1 MTITLASS
9 RATMTDPASDKP
21 HLAPDEGHWR
31 EIIGQI
37 GTEVGLP
44 LSAALERVTVLA
56 TTGKIDRAG
65 LRMLREEIERARR
78 AGMIG
83 QQLARFA
90 SGRIRQSP
98 EQISPTQ
105 MLREVLLQRNREA
118 SARQIEIS
126 QALKPVEVMADA
138 TLLYALMQ
146 AVVDWSL
153 DLAQG
158 KLEFKLDVKAWPPY
172 ARLAVRFVH
181 ASSDASD
188 RLTPVG
194 TPLPS
199 LDSMSWRLVQQISW
213 TLGLVMD
220 RTVSE
225 AEAETTLTIEFPRT
239 VHDEIEGVS
248 VVEIDQGFGVS
259 DNSKPLAGSHVLVV
273 AGGREMRSLIKESI
287 RHMGLLVDF
296 VNSVE
301 ETEEFCRDAL
311 PHAIIYESVLAGDR
325 FQKLRNGIAA
335 EMPSF
340 VFIEVA
346 PEGGALQLSTNS
358 PHNGARIGR
367 DAVMQSLPSALIF
380 ELSRTI

>member
-1 MTITLASS
+1 MAMTMTLASS
-9 RATMTDPASDKP
+9 QPTMTDQVSDKARQ
-21 HLAPDEGHWR
+21 APDDGHWR
-31 EIIGQI
+31 DIIGQI
-37 GTEVGLP
+37 GTEIGSP

-98 EQISPTQ
+98 EQINVTQ
-105 MLREVLLQRNREA
+105 MLREVLLQRGREA
-118 SARQIEIS
+118 TARQIEIS
-126 QALKPVEVMADA
+126 QALKPAEIVVDA
-138 TLLYALMQ
+138 TLLYALLQ

-153 DLAQG
+153 DLAR
-158 KLEFKLDVKAWPPY
+158 KSLEFKVDVKAWPPY
-172 ARLAVRFVH
+172 ARLTVHFEH

-188 RLTPVG
+188 RLSPVG
-194 TPLPS
+194 TPLS
-199 LDSMSWRLVQQISW
+199 ALDSMSWRLVQQISW
-213 TLGLVMD
+213 TLGLVLERSD
-220 RTVSE
+220 SLT
-225 AEAETTLTIEFPRT
+225 ETTLTIEFPRT
-239 VHDEIEGVS
+239 IHDEIEGVS

-301 ETEEFCRDAL
+301 EAEEFCRDAL
-311 PHAIIYESVLAGDR
+311 PHAIIYESVLANDR
-325 FQKLRNGIAA
+325 FHRLHVGISS

-346 PEGGALQLSTNS
+346 PEGNALQLSTGS
-358 PHNGARIGR
+358 RDGARIGR
-367 DAVMQSLPSALIF
+367 EAVMQSLPSALIF
-380 ELSRTI
+380 ELSRTL

>member
-1 MTITLASS
+1 M
-9 RATMTDPASDKP
+9 TMTMASRLPIMNDPVPDQRRIE
-21 HLAPDEGHWR
+21 PDEAHWR
-31 EIIGQI
+31 DIIGQI

-65 LRMLREEIERARR
+65 LRQLREEIERARR

-98 EQISPTQ
+98 EQISVTQ
-105 MLREVLLQRNREA
+105 MLREVLLQRGREA
-118 SARQIEIS
+118 SARQIEIG
-126 QALKPVEVMADA
+126 QALKPAEVVADA

-146 AVVDWSL
+146 ALVDWSL
-153 DLAQG
+153 DMAR
-158 KLEFKLDVKAWPPY
+158 ETIDFKLDIKAWPPH
-172 ARLAVRFVH
+172 ARLSVKFPHVT
-181 ASSDASD
+181 SDASD

-199 LDSMSWRLVQQISW
+199 LDSMAWRLVQQISW
-213 TLGLVMD
+213 TLNLVME

-225 AEAETTLTIEFPRT
+225 DDTLLSIEFPRT
-239 VHDEIEGVS
+239 VHDQIEGVS

-259 DNSKPLAGSHVLVV
+259 DNSKPLAGSHVLVL
-273 AGGREMRSLIKESI
+273 AGGREVRSEIKESI

-296 VNSVE
+296 VATVE
-301 ETEEFCRDAL
+301 EAEEFCRDAL
-311 PHAIIYESVLAGDR
+311 PHALIYEQVLANER
-325 FQKLRNGIAA
+325 FQKLRGGIAG
-335 EMPSF
+335 EMPHF

-346 PEGGALQLSTNS
+346 AEGAALQLSTQGND
-358 PHNGARIGR
+358 NFARVGR
-367 DAVMQSLPSALIF
+367 QAIMQSLPSALIF
-380 ELSRTI
+380 ELSRTL

>member
-1 MTITLASS
+1 MTMTLASS
-9 RATMTDPASDKP
+9 RSTMTEPVSDKP
-21 HLAPDEGHWR
+21 RLEPDEGHWR

-98 EQISPTQ
+98 EQISVTQ
-105 MLREVLLQRNREA
+105 MLREVLLQRGREA
-118 SARQIEIS
+118 TARQVEIM
-126 QALKPVEVMADA
+126 QALKPAEVVVDA
-138 TLLYALMQ
+138 TLLHTLLQ

-153 DLAQG
+153 DLAQ
-158 KLEFKLDVKAWPPY
+158 KRIEFKLDVKAWPPY
-172 ARLAVRFVH
+172 ARLTVRFAH

-199 LDSMSWRLVQQISW
+199 LDTMSWRLVQQVSW
-213 TLGLVMD
+213 TLGLVME
-220 RTVSE
+220 RLVSDD
-225 AEAETTLTIEFPRT
+225 ETTLTIEFPRT
-239 VHDEIEGVS
+239 IHDEIEGVS

-259 DNSKPLAGSHVLVV
+259 DNSKPLAGSHILVV
-273 AGGREMRSLIKESI
+273 AGGREMRWLIKESI

-301 ETEEFCRDAL
+301 EAEEFCRDAL
-311 PHAIIYESVLAGDR
+311 PHAIIYESVLANDR
-325 FQKLRNGIAA
+325 FHKLRVGISS

-346 PEGGALQLSTNS
+346 PEGNALRLSTTGKEPGAL
-358 PHNGARIGR
+358 IGR
-367 DAVMQSLPSALIF
+367 EAVMQSLPSALIF

>member
-1 MTITLASS
+1 MTMTLASS
-9 RATMTDPASDKP
+9 QTTMTDQVPDKQR
-21 HLAPDEGHWR
+21 LEPDEAHWR

-98 EQISPTQ
+98 EQISVTQ
-105 MLREVLLQRNREA
+105 MLREVLLQRGREA
-118 SARQIEIS
+118 ATRQIEIS

-158 KLEFKLDVKAWPPY
+158 KLEFKLDIKAWPPY
-172 ARLAVRFVH
+172 ARLSVRFVH

-220 RTVSE
+220 RTVS
-225 AEAETTLTIEFPRT
+225 AADTTLTIEFPRT
-239 VHDEIEGVS
+239 VHDEIE
-248 VVEIDQGFGVS
+248 
-259 DNSKPLAGSHVLVV
+259 VLDDR
-273 AGGREMRSLIKESI
+273 GR
-287 RHMGLLVDF
+287 
-296 VNSVE
+296 
-301 ETEEFCRDAL
+301 
-311 PHAIIYESVLAGDR
+311 
-325 FQKLRNGIAA
+325 
-335 EMPSF
+335 
-340 VFIEVA
+340 
-346 PEGGALQLSTNS
+346 
-358 PHNGARIGR
+358 
-367 DAVMQSLPSALIF
+367 
-380 ELSRTI
+380 LSRSR

>member
-1 MTITLASS
+1 MTMTLASS
-9 RATMTDPASDKP
+9 RPTMTDPVSDKP
-21 HLAPDEGHWR
+21 RLEPDEAHWR

-98 EQISPTQ
+98 EQISVTQ
-105 MLREVLLQRNREA
+105 MLREVLLQRGREA
-118 SARQIEIS
+118 TARQLEIS
-126 QALKPVEVMADA
+126 QVLKPAEVVADA

-153 DLAQG
+153 DLAQQ
-158 KLEFKLDVKAWPPY
+158 KLEFKLDIKAWPPY
-172 ARLAVRFVH
+172 ARLVVRFAH

-213 TLGLVMD
+213 TLGLVLD
-220 RTVSE
+220 RSVTDT
-225 AEAETTLTIEFPRT
+225 ETTLTVEFPRT
-239 VHDEIEGVS
+239 VQDDIDGVS

-273 AGGREMRSLIKESI
+273 AGGREVRSLIKESI

-301 ETEEFCRDAL
+301 EAETFCHDAL
-311 PHAIIYESVLAGDR
+311 PHAIIYESVLANDR
-325 FQKLRNGIAA
+325 FQKLRTGIAA

-346 PEGGALQLSTNS
+346 PEGNALQLSTQGNDS
-358 PHNGARIGR
+358 GARIGR

-380 ELSRTI
+380 ELSRTL

>member
-1 MTITLASS
+1 MTMTLASS
-9 RATMTDPASDKP
+9 QSTMTGQVSDRP
-21 HLAPDEGHWR
+21 RLEPDEGHWR

-98 EQISPTQ
+98 EQVSVTQ
-105 MLREVLLQRNREA
+105 MLREVLLQRGREA
-118 SARQIEIS
+118 TARQIEIG
-126 QALKPVEVMADA
+126 QALKPAEVVVDA

-153 DLAQG
+153 DLAQ
-158 KLEFKLDVKAWPPY
+158 KSIEFKLDIKAWPPY
-172 ARLAVRFVH
+172 ARLSVRFAH

-213 TLGLVMD
+213 TLSLVMD
-220 RTVSE
+220 RVVSE
-225 AEAETTLTIEFPRT
+225 HETTLTIEFPRT
-239 VHDEIEGVS
+239 IHEEIEGVS

-273 AGGREMRSLIKESI
+273 AGGREVRSLIKESI

-296 VNSVE
+296 VATVE
-301 ETEEFCRDAL
+301 EAEEFCRDAL
-311 PHAIIYESVLAGDR
+311 PHAIVYESVLANDR
-325 FQKLRNGIAA
+325 FQKLRAGISA
-335 EMPSF
+335 EMASF
-340 VFIEVA
+340 VFIEIT
-346 PEGGALQLSTNS
+346 PEGSALRLSTQSND
-358 PHNGARIGR
+358 NGARIGR
-367 DAVMQSLPSALIF
+367 DGVMQSLPSALIF
-380 ELSRTI
+380 ELARTL

>member
-1 MTITLASS
+1 MTMTLASS
-9 RATMTDPASDKP
+9 RSTMTDPVSDKP
-21 HLAPDEGHWR
+21 RLEPDEGHWR

-98 EQISPTQ
+98 EQISITQ
-105 MLREVLLQRNREA
+105 MLREVLLQRGREA
-118 SARQIEIS
+118 TTRQIEIS
-126 QALKPVEVMADA
+126 QALKPAEVVVDA

-153 DLAQG
+153 DLAQA
-158 KLEFKLDVKAWPPY
+158 KLEFKLDIKAWPPY
-172 ARLAVRFVH
+172 ARLTVHFAH

-220 RTVSE
+220 RAVSE
-225 AEAETTLTIEFPRT
+225 SETTLTIEFPRT
-239 VHDEIEGVS
+239 VHEEIEGVS

-296 VNSVE
+296 VNGVE
-301 ETEEFCRDAL
+301 EAEEFCRDAL

-325 FQKLRNGIAA
+325 FHKLRDGIAA

-346 PEGGALQLSTNS
+346 PEGNALQLSTNAKDG
-358 PHNGARIGR
+358 GARIGR
-367 DAVMQSLPSALIF
+367 DAVMQSLPSALIY

>member
-1 MTITLASS
+1 MTMTLASS
-9 RATMTDPASDKP
+9 QSTMTHQVSDRP
-21 HLAPDEGHWR
+21 RLEPDEGHWR

-98 EQISPTQ
+98 EQISVTQ
-105 MLREVLLQRNREA
+105 MLREVLLQRGREA
-118 SARQIEIS
+118 TARQIEIS
-126 QALKPVEVMADA
+126 QALKPAEVVVDA

-153 DLAQG
+153 DLAQ
-158 KLEFKLDVKAWPPY
+158 KSIEFKLDIKAWPPY
-172 ARLAVRFVH
+172 ARLSVRFAH

-213 TLGLVMD
+213 TLSLVMD
-220 RTVSE
+220 RVVSE
-225 AEAETTLTIEFPRT
+225 HETTLTIEFPRT
-239 VHDEIEGVS
+239 IHEEIEGVS

-273 AGGREMRSLIKESI
+273 AGGREVRSLIKESI

-296 VNSVE
+296 VTTIE
-301 ETEEFCRDAL
+301 EAEEFCRDAL
-311 PHAIIYESVLAGDR
+311 PHAIIYESVLANDR
-325 FQKLRNGIAA
+325 FQKLRAGISA
-335 EMPSF
+335 EMAAF
-340 VFIEVA
+340 VFIEIA
-346 PEGGALQLSTNS
+346 PEGNSLQLSTQRND
-358 PHNGARIGR
+358 NGARIGR

-380 ELSRTI
+380 ELARTL

>member
-1 MTITLASS
+1 MTMTLASS
-9 RATMTDPASDKP
+9 RSTMNDPVYDKP
-21 HLAPDEGHWR
+21 PPEPDEAHWR

-90 SGRIRQSP
+90 SGRIRQTP
-98 EQISPTQ
+98 EQISVTQ
-105 MLREVLLQRNREA
+105 MLREVLLQRGREA
-118 SARQIEIS
+118 TARQIEIS
-126 QALKPVEVMADA
+126 QALKPAEVVADA

-153 DLAQG
+153 DLAQ
-158 KLEFKLDVKAWPPY
+158 KNLEFKIEIKAWPPY
-172 ARLAVRFVH
+172 ARLSVRFSH

-188 RLTPVG
+188 RLTPIG

-213 TLGLVMD
+213 TLDLVLE
-220 RTVSE
+220 RTVSDS
-225 AEAETTLTIEFPRT
+225 ETTLTIEFPRT

-259 DNSKPLAGSHVLVV
+259 ENSKPLAGSHVLVV
-273 AGGREMRSLIKESI
+273 AGSRDMRSLIKESI

-296 VNSVE
+296 VGSVDE
-301 ETEEFCRDAL
+301 AEEFCREAL
-311 PHAIIYESVLAGDR
+311 PHAIIYESVLANEK
-325 FQKLRNGIAA
+325 FQKLRLGISMD
-335 EMPSF
+335 MPQF

-358 PHNGARIGR
+358 AENHARIGR
-367 DAVMQSLPSALIF
+367 DAVMQSLPSALIY
-380 ELSRTI
+380 ELSRTV

>member
-1 MTITLASS
+1 MAMTMTLASS
-9 RATMTDPASDKP
+9 QSTMTDQLPDKP
-21 HLAPDEGHWR
+21 RQAPDEGHWR

-98 EQISPTQ
+98 EQVNVTQ
-105 MLREVLLQRNREA
+105 MLREVLLQRGREA
-118 SARQIEIS
+118 TARQIEIS
-126 QALKPVEVMADA
+126 QALKPAEVVVDA
-138 TLLYALMQ
+138 TLLHTLLQ
-146 AVVDWSL
+146 AVVDWCL

-158 KLEFKLDVKAWPPY
+158 SLEFKIDVKAWPPY
-172 ARLAVRFVH
+172 ARLSVHFKH

-199 LDSMSWRLVQQISW
+199 LDTMSWRLVQQVSW
-213 TLGLVMD
+213 TLGLMMD
-220 RTVSE
+220 RTVSK
-225 AEAETTLTIEFPRT
+225 AETTLTIEFPRT
-239 VHDEIEGVS
+239 IHDEIEGVS

-301 ETEEFCRDAL
+301 EAEEFCRDAL
-311 PHAIIYESVLAGDR
+311 PHAIIYESVLANDR
-325 FQKLRNGIAA
+325 FHRLHVSISSEFPA
-335 EMPSF
+335 F
-340 VFIEVA
+340 VFIEVT
-346 PEGGALQLSTNS
+346 PEGNALQLSTGSKN
-358 PHNGARIGR
+358 NGARIGR
-367 DAVMQSLPSALIF
+367 EAVMQSLPSALIF

>member
-1 MTITLASS
+1 MTMTLASS
-9 RATMTDPASDKP
+9 QKTMTDQVPDKQR
-21 HLAPDEGHWR
+21 LEPDEAHWR

-98 EQISPTQ
+98 EQISVTQ
-105 MLREVLLQRNREA
+105 MLREVLLQRGREA
-118 SARQIEIS
+118 TARQIEIS

-158 KLEFKLDVKAWPPY
+158 KLEFKLDIKAWPPY
-172 ARLAVRFVH
+172 ARLSVRFVH

-199 LDSMSWRLVQQISW
+199 LDSMAWRLVQQISW

-220 RTVSE
+220 RTVST
-225 AEAETTLTIEFPRT
+225 ADTTLTIEFPRT
-239 VHDEIEGVS
+239 VQDEIEGVS

-296 VNSVE
+296 VTGVE
-301 ETEEFCRDAL
+301 EAEEFCRDAL

-325 FQKLRNGIAA
+325 FQKLRAGIAA

-346 PEGGALQLSTNS
+346 PEGSALQLSTNS
-358 PHNGARIGR
+358 AESGARIGR

-380 ELSRTI
+380 ELSRTL

>member
-1 MTITLASS
+1 MAMTLASS
-9 RATMTDPASDKP
+9 RSIMTDQASDMP
-21 HLAPDEGHWR
+21 PPQPDEGHWR

-90 SGRIRQSP
+90 SGRIRLSP
-98 EQISPTQ
+98 EQVSVTQ
-105 MLREVLLQRNREA
+105 MLREVLLQRGREA
-118 SARQIEIS
+118 AARQIELS
-126 QALKPVEVMADA
+126 QVLKPAEVVADA
-138 TLLYALMQ
+138 TLLHSLLQ

-158 KLEFKLDVKAWPPY
+158 KLEFKLDIKAWPPY
-172 ARLAVRFVH
+172 ARISVRFPH
-181 ASSDASD
+181 ASSDATD

-199 LDSMSWRLVQQISW
+199 LDTMAWRLVQQISW
-213 TLGLVMD
+213 TLNLVLD
-220 RTVSE
+220 RTVSD
-225 AEAETTLTIEFPRT
+225 AETTLTIEFPRT

-273 AGGREMRSLIKESI
+273 ASTRDNRSLIREAI

-296 VNSVE
+296 VGSVDE
-301 ETEEFCRDAL
+301 AEEFCRDAL
-311 PHAIIYESVLAGDR
+311 PHAIIFESLLANDR
-325 FQKLRNGIAA
+325 FQKLRNGIIA
-335 EMPSF
+335 EMPTF
-340 VFIEVA
+340 VFIEITM
-346 PEGGALQLSTNS
+346 EGSALQLSTQGND
-358 PHNGARIGR
+358 GARIGR

-380 ELSRTI
+380 ELSRTA

>member
-1 MTITLASS
+1 MTMTLAS
-9 RATMTDPASDKP
+9 RQTTTMNPVSDKP
-21 HLAPDEGHWR
+21 RLEPDEGHWR

-98 EQISPTQ
+98 EQISVTQ
-105 MLREVLLQRNREA
+105 MLREVLLQRGREA
-118 SARQIEIS
+118 TARQIEIS
-126 QALKPVEVMADA
+126 QALKPAEIVADA

-153 DLAQG
+153 DLAQ
-158 KLEFKLDVKAWPPY
+158 KNIEFKLDIKTWPPY
-172 ARLAVRFVH
+172 ARLTVRFAH
-181 ASSDASD
+181 ASSDSSD

-199 LDSMSWRLVQQISW
+199 LDSMAWRLVQQISW
-213 TLGLVMD
+213 TLSLVMEC
-220 RTVSE
+220 TVSE
-225 AEAETTLTIEFPRT
+225 HETMLTIEFPRT
-239 VHDEIEGVS
+239 IHEEIEGVS
-248 VVEIDQGFGVS
+248 VMEMDQGFGVS

-273 AGGREMRSLIKESI
+273 VGGREVRSLIKESI

-296 VNSVE
+296 VNTVE
-301 ETEEFCRDAL
+301 EAEEFCRDAL
-311 PHAIIYESVLAGDR
+311 PHAIVYESVLANDR
-325 FQKLRNGIAA
+325 FQKLRAGIAT
-335 EMPSF
+335 EMASF
-340 VFIEVA
+340 VFIEITA
-346 PEGGALQLSTNS
+346 EGSALKLSTVGDEGCAS
-358 PHNGARIGR
+358 IGR
-367 DAVMQSLPSALIF
+367 DGIMQSLPSALIF

>member
-9 RATMTDPASDKP
+9 RSTMNDPNTDKTRPEPGDA
-21 HLAPDEGHWR
+21 HWR

-65 LRMLREEIERARR
+65 LRLLREEIERARR

-98 EQISPTQ
+98 EQISVTQ
-105 MLREVLLQRNREA
+105 MLREVLLQRGREA
-118 SARQIEIS
+118 TARQVEIG
-126 QALKPVEVMADA
+126 QALKPAEVMADA
-138 TLLYALMQ
+138 TLLYALLQ

-153 DLAQG
+153 DLARG
-158 KLEFKLDVKAWPPY
+158 KLEFRIDIMAWPPHANLT
-172 ARLAVRFVH
+172 ARFSH

-213 TLGLVMD
+213 TLNLVLE

-225 AEAETTLTIEFPRT
+225 SETTLTIQFPRT
-239 VHDEIEGVS
+239 VREEPEGLS
-248 VVEIDQGFGVS
+248 VVEVDQGFGIS
-259 DNSKPLAGSHVLVV
+259 ENSKPLAGSHVLVL
-273 AGGREMRSLIKESI
+273 AGSRDMRSLIKESI

-301 ETEEFCRDAL
+301 EAEVFCRDAL
-311 PHAIIYESVLAGDR
+311 PHAIVYESVLANDR
-325 FQKLRNGIAA
+325 FQKLRQGILL

-340 VFIEVA
+340 VFVEVA
-346 PEGGALQLSTNS
+346 PEGSALQLSTN
-358 PHNGARIGR
+358 HAGDHARIGR
-367 DAVMQSLPSALIF
+367 DAVMQSLPSALIY
-380 ELSRTI
+380 ELSRAS

>member
-1 MTITLASS
+1 MTMTLASS
-9 RATMTDPASDKP
+9 RSTMTDPVSDKP
-21 HLAPDEGHWR
+21 RLEPDEGHWR

-98 EQISPTQ
+98 EQISITQ
-105 MLREVLLQRNREA
+105 MLREVLLQRGREA
-118 SARQIEIS
+118 TTRQIEIS
-126 QALKPVEVMADA
+126 QALKPAEVVVDA

-153 DLAQG
+153 DLAQA
-158 KLEFKLDVKAWPPY
+158 KLEFKLDIKAWPPY
-172 ARLAVRFVH
+172 ARLTVHFAH

-220 RTVSE
+220 RAVSE
-225 AEAETTLTIEFPRT
+225 ADTTLTIEFPRT

-296 VNSVE
+296 VNGVE
-301 ETEEFCRDAL
+301 EAEEFCRDAL

-325 FQKLRNGIAA
+325 FHKLRDGIAA

-346 PEGGALQLSTNS
+346 PEGSALQLSTNAKDG
-358 PHNGARIGR
+358 GARIGR
-367 DAVMQSLPSALIF
+367 DAVMQSLPSALIY

>member
-1 MTITLASS
+1 MTMTLASS
-9 RATMTDPASDKP
+9 QSTMTEKASDKAP
-21 HLAPDEGHWR
+21 REPDEGHWR

-98 EQISPTQ
+98 EQISVTQ
-105 MLREVLLQRNREA
+105 MLREVLLQRGREA
-118 SARQIEIS
+118 TAREIEIS
-126 QALKPVEVMADA
+126 QVLKPAEVVVDA

-146 AVVDWSL
+146 AVMDWSL
-153 DLAQG
+153 DLAQK

-172 ARLAVRFVH
+172 ARLTIRFAH

-220 RTVSE
+220 RAV
-225 AEAETTLTIEFPRT
+225 ADDETTLTLEFPRT

-296 VNSVE
+296 VNGVE
-301 ETEEFCRDAL
+301 EAEEFCRDAL

-325 FQKLRNGIAA
+325 FHKLRVSISS

-346 PEGGALQLSTNS
+346 PEGSALQLSTS
-358 PHNGARIGR
+358 GHDGGARIGR

-380 ELSRTI
+380 ELSRTL

>member
-1 MTITLASS
+1 MPITLASS
-9 RATMTDPASDKP
+9 RSTMNEPVSDKP
-21 HLAPDEGHWR
+21 RQQPDEGHWR

-98 EQISPTQ
+98 EQISITQ
-105 MLREVLLQRNREA
+105 MLREVLLQRGREA
-118 SARQIEIS
+118 AARQIEIS
-126 QALKPVEVMADA
+126 QVLKPAEVVVDA

-153 DLAQG
+153 DLAQK
-158 KLEFKLDVKAWPPY
+158 KLEFKLDIKAWPPY
-172 ARLAVRFVH
+172 ARLSLRFAH

-213 TLGLVMD
+213 TLGLVME
-220 RTVSE
+220 RNVSDD
-225 AEAETTLTIEFPRT
+225 ETLLTIEFPRT
-239 VHDEIEGVS
+239 IHDEIEGVS

-273 AGGREMRSLIKESI
+273 ANGREVRSLIKESI

-296 VNSVE
+296 VGSVDE
-301 ETEEFCRDAL
+301 AEEFCRDAL
-311 PHAIIYESVLAGDR
+311 PHAIIFESVLASDR
-325 FQKLRNGIAA
+325 FQKLRNGIIG

-346 PEGGALQLSTNS
+346 PEGSALQLSTNNS
-358 PHNGARIGR
+358 NSGARIGR

-380 ELSRTI
+380 ELSRTM

>member
-1 MTITLASS
+1 MTMTLASS
-9 RATMTDPASDKP
+9 QPNMTDQLSDK
-21 HLAPDEGHWR
+21 ARQEPDEGHWR

-98 EQISPTQ
+98 EQINVTQ
-105 MLREVLLQRNREA
+105 MLRDVLLQRGREA
-118 SARQIEIS
+118 AARQIEIS
-126 QALKPVEVMADA
+126 QALKPAEIVVDA
-138 TLLYALMQ
+138 TLLHALLQ

-153 DLAQG
+153 DLAQ
-158 KLEFKLDVKAWPPY
+158 KALEFKVDVKAWPPY
-172 ARLAVRFVH
+172 ARLTVH
-181 ASSDASD
+181 FAHGSSDASD

-213 TLGLVMD
+213 TLGLVLD
-220 RTVSE
+220 RTVYKD
-225 AEAETTLTIEFPRT
+225 ETTLTIEFPRT
-239 VHDEIEGVS
+239 IHDEIEGVS

-273 AGGREMRSLIKESI
+273 AGGREMRSLIRESI

-301 ETEEFCRDAL
+301 EAEEFCRDAL
-311 PHAIIYESVLAGDR
+311 PHAIIFESVLANDR
-325 FQKLRNGIAA
+325 FHRLRVGISS
-335 EMPSF
+335 ELPTF
-340 VFIEVA
+340 VFIEVT
-346 PEGGALQLSTNS
+346 PEGNALQLSTGNND
-358 PHNGARIGR
+358 NGARIGR

-380 ELSRTI
+380 ELSRTL

>member
-1 MTITLASS
+1 MTMTLASS
-9 RATMTDPASDKP
+9 QSTMTDPVSDKQR
-21 HLAPDEGHWR
+21 LEPDEGHWR

-44 LSAALERVTVLA
+44 LSAALERVSVLA

-98 EQISPTQ
+98 EQISVTQ
-105 MLREVLLQRNREA
+105 MLREVLLQRGREA
-118 SARQIEIS
+118 TARQIEIS
-126 QALKPVEVMADA
+126 QALKPAEIVVDA
-138 TLLYALMQ
+138 TLLYALLQ
-146 AVVDWSL
+146 AVMDWSL
-153 DLAQG
+153 ELAR
-158 KLEFKLDVKAWPPY
+158 KNLEFKLDIKAWPPY
-172 ARLAVRFVH
+172 ARLSVRFSH

-220 RTVSE
+220 RVVSQS
-225 AEAETTLTIEFPRT
+225 ETSLTIEFPRT
-239 VHDEIEGVS
+239 IHDEIEGVS

-273 AGGREMRSLIKESI
+273 AGGREVRSLIKESI

-296 VNSVE
+296 VATVE
-301 ETEEFCRDAL
+301 EAEEFCRDAL
-311 PHAIIYESVLAGDR
+311 PHAIIYESVLANDR
-325 FQKLRNGIAA
+325 FQKLRAGIAT
-335 EMPSF
+335 EMASF
-340 VFIEVA
+340 VFIEIA
-346 PEGGALQLSTNS
+346 PEGNALQLSTQSND
-358 PHNGARIGR
+358 NGARIGR

-380 ELSRTI
+380 ELSRTL

>member
-1 MTITLASS
+1 MTMTLASS
-9 RATMTDPASDKP
+9 QSTMTDPVSDKQR
-21 HLAPDEGHWR
+21 LEPDEGHWR

-44 LSAALERVTVLA
+44 LSAALERVSVLA
-56 TTGKIDRAG
+56 ATGKIDRAG

-98 EQISPTQ
+98 EQISVTQ
-105 MLREVLLQRNREA
+105 MLREVLLQRGREA
-118 SARQIEIS
+118 TARQIEIS
-126 QALKPVEVMADA
+126 QALKPAEIVVDA
-138 TLLYALMQ
+138 TLLYALLQ
-146 AVVDWSL
+146 AVMDWSL
-153 DLAQG
+153 ELAR
-158 KLEFKLDVKAWPPY
+158 KNIEFKLDIKAWPPY
-172 ARLAVRFVH
+172 ARLSVRFSH

-220 RTVSE
+220 RVVSQS
-225 AEAETTLTIEFPRT
+225 ETSLTIEFPRT
-239 VHDEIEGVS
+239 IHDEIEGVS

-273 AGGREMRSLIKESI
+273 AGGREVRSLIKESI

-296 VNSVE
+296 VATVE
-301 ETEEFCRDAL
+301 EAEEFCRDAL
-311 PHAIIYESVLAGDR
+311 PHAIIYESVLANDR
-325 FQKLRNGIAA
+325 FQKLRAGIAT
-335 EMPSF
+335 EMASF
-340 VFIEVA
+340 VFIEIA
-346 PEGGALQLSTNS
+346 PEGNALQLSTQSND
-358 PHNGARIGR
+358 NGARIGR

-380 ELSRTI
+380 ELSRTL

>member
-9 RATMTDPASDKP
+9 RATMTDPASDTP
-21 HLAPDEGHWR
+21 RQEPDEGHWR

-98 EQISPTQ
+98 EQISVTQ

-118 SARQIEIS
+118 TARQIEIS

-225 AEAETTLTIEFPRT
+225 AETTLTIEFPRT

-296 VNSVE
+296 VNGVE
-301 ETEEFCRDAL
+301 EAEEFCRDAL

-346 PEGGALQLSTNS
+346 PEGGALQLSTNN
-358 PHNGARIGR
+358 PDNGARIGR

>member
-9 RATMTDPASDKP
+9 RSTMNDAINDKSRP
-21 HLAPDEGHWR
+21 EPDDAHWR

-98 EQISPTQ
+98 EQISVTQ
-105 MLREVLLQRNREA
+105 MLREVLLQRGREA
-118 SARQIEIS
+118 TARQVEIG
-126 QALKPVEVMADA
+126 QVLKPAEVVADA
-138 TLLYALMQ
+138 TLLYALLQ

-153 DLAQG
+153 DLARG
-158 KLEFKLDVKAWPPY
+158 KLEFRIDIKAWPPHANLT
-172 ARLAVRFVH
+172 ARFSH

-213 TLGLVMD
+213 TLNLVLE
-220 RTVSE
+220 RTVSDT
-225 AEAETTLTIEFPRT
+225 ETTLTIEFPRT
-239 VHDEIEGVS
+239 VHEEAEGVS
-248 VVEIDQGFGVS
+248 VVEIDQGFGMS
-259 DNSKPLAGSHVLVV
+259 ENSKPLAGSHVLVV
-273 AGGREMRSLIKESI
+273 AGSRDMRSLIKESI

-301 ETEEFCRDAL
+301 EAEVFCRDAL
-311 PHAIIYESVLAGDR
+311 PHAIVFESVLANDR
-325 FQKLRNGIAA
+325 FQKLRQGISV

-346 PEGGALQLSTNS
+346 PEGSALQLSTNDAAD
-358 PHNGARIGR
+358 HARIGR
-367 DAVMQSLPSALIF
+367 DAVMQSLPSALIY
-380 ELSRTI
+380 ELSKAS

>member
-1 MTITLASS
+1 MAMTMTLASS
-9 RATMTDPASDKP
+9 QTTMTDQLSDKP
-21 HLAPDEGHWR
+21 RQEPDEGHWR

-44 LSAALERVTVLA
+44 LSSALERVTVLA

-65 LRMLREEIERARR
+65 LRQLREEIERARR

-98 EQISPTQ
+98 EQVSVTQ
-105 MLREVLLQRNREA
+105 MLRDVLVQRGREA
-118 SARQIEIS
+118 AARQVEIS
-126 QALKPVEVMADA
+126 QALKPAEVVVDA
-138 TLLYALMQ
+138 TLLHSLMQ

-153 DLAQG
+153 DLAQ
-158 KLEFKLDVKAWPPY
+158 KSLEFKLDIKTWPPY
-172 ARLAVRFVH
+172 ARLTVRFAH

-199 LDSMSWRLVQQISW
+199 LDSMAWRLVQQISW
-213 TLGLVMD
+213 TLSLVLD
-220 RTVSE
+220 RAVSE
-225 AEAETTLTIEFPRT
+225 HETTLTIEFPRT
-239 VHDEIEGVS
+239 IHDEIEGVS
-248 VVEIDQGFGVS
+248 VMEMDQGFGVS

-273 AGGREMRSLIKESI
+273 VGGREVRSLVKESI

-301 ETEEFCRDAL
+301 EAEEFCRDAL
-311 PHAIIYESVLAGDR
+311 PHAIIYESVLTCDR
-325 FQKLRNGIAA
+325 FQKLRAGITH

-340 VFIEVA
+340 VFIEIAAEGSALKLSTVGN
-346 PEGGALQLSTNS
+346 EGGAC
-358 PHNGARIGR
+358 IGR
-367 DAVMQSLPSALIF
+367 DGIMQSLPSALIF
-380 ELSRTI
+380 ELSRTL

>member
-1 MTITLASS
+1 
-9 RATMTDPASDKP
+9 
-21 HLAPDEGHWR
+21 
-31 EIIGQI
+31 
-37 GTEVGLP
+37 
-44 LSAALERVTVLA
+44 
-56 TTGKIDRAG
+56 
-65 LRMLREEIERARR
+65 
-78 AGMIG
+78 
-83 QQLARFA
+83 
-90 SGRIRQSP
+90 
-98 EQISPTQ
+98 
-105 MLREVLLQRNREA
+105 
-118 SARQIEIS
+118 
-126 QALKPVEVMADA
+126 
-138 TLLYALMQ
+138 
-146 AVVDWSL
+146 L
-153 DLAQG
+153 DLAQA
-158 KLEFKLDVKAWPPY
+158 KLEFKLDIKAWPPY
-172 ARLAVRFVH
+172 ARLGVRFAH

-220 RTVSE
+220 RTVSDG
-225 AEAETTLTIEFPRT
+225 ETALTIEFPRT

-301 ETEEFCRDAL
+301 EAEEFCRDAL

-325 FQKLRNGIAA
+325 FHKLRVSISS

-346 PEGGALQLSTNS
+346 PEGGALQLSTSSNDG
-358 PHNGARIGR
+358 GARIGR

-380 ELSRTI
+380 ELSRTL

>member
-1 MTITLASS
+1 MKLASS
-9 RATMTDPASDKP
+9 QPTMIDQVSDKP
-21 HLAPDEGHWR
+21 RQAPDESHWR
-31 EIIGQI
+31 EVIGQI

-98 EQISPTQ
+98 EQISVTQ
-105 MLREVLLQRNREA
+105 MLREVLLQRGREA
-118 SARQIEIS
+118 SARQVEIS
-126 QALKPVEVMADA
+126 QALKPAEIVVDA
-138 TLLYALMQ
+138 TLAYALLQ

-153 DLAQG
+153 DLAQ
-158 KLEFKLDVKAWPPY
+158 KSLEYKLDVKAWPPY
-172 ARLAVRFVH
+172 ARLTVHFAH
-181 ASSDASD
+181 ASSDSSD

-199 LDSMSWRLVQQISW
+199 LDSMAWRLVQQISW
-213 TLGLVMD
+213 TLGLILD
-220 RTVSE
+220 RAVSE
-225 AEAETTLTIEFPRT
+225 HETTLTIEFPRT
-239 VHDEIEGVS
+239 IHEEIEGVS
-248 VVEIDQGFGVS
+248 VVEMDQGFGVS

-273 AGGREMRSLIKESI
+273 AGGREVRSLIKESI

-301 ETEEFCRDAL
+301 EAEEFCRDAL
-311 PHAIIYESVLAGDR
+311 PHAIIYESVLSGDR
-325 FQKLRNGIAA
+325 FQRLRTNISS

-340 VFIEVA
+340 VFIEIS
-346 PEGGALQLSTNS
+346 PEGSALQLSTHGIEHS
-358 PHNGARIGR
+358 ARIGR
-367 DAVMQSLPSALIF
+367 EAVMQSLPSALIF
-380 ELSRTI
+380 ELSRTL